1 MELKIKPMK
10 DLKAEMI
17 SVARG
22 EQPASHD
29 AGKTTFESIDAV
41 ASFLTSENQ
50 QLLATTEK
58 TKSASVDEST
68 HLIDQ
73 ATH

>member
-22 EQPASHD
+22 EQPAPRD
-29 AGKTTFESIDAV
+29 AGEITFESIDAV
-41 ASFLTSENQ
+41 TSFLTPENQ
-50 QLLATTEK
+50 QLLAIIDE
-58 TKSASVDEST
+58 TKPVSVAKLAHMVDRT
-68 HLIDQ
+68 KQ
-73 ATH
+73 